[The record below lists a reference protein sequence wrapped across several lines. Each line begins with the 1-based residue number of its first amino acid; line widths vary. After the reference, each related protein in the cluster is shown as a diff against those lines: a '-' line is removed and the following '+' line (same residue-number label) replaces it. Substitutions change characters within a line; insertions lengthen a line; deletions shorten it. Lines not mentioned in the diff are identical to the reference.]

1 MSTKLGRELVREI
14 TEDEID
20 AFWRD
25 GVVCL
30 RGVIDPEWLES
41 LSEPID
47 RLLGSGQALD
57 LFEAVRSARR
67 ERGITEGSVDE
78 ESADDGFL
86 QDLMPGGASDEARFG
101 HVLDSSRADE
111 ALGRFALESML
122 PEVAG
127 RVLRAAHVYYYN
139 DQLLVKEPGTPT
151 RTAFHID
158 EPYFNVTGD
167 QIGTCWVPLDVVT
180 RDSGAMGYVRGSHL
194 WEGEF
199 LPNNFLTGAMHES
212 AQGVDA
218 GERRLL
224 EIDRHP
230 DDYDIVYYE
239 VEPGDVTI
247 HHCRTAHGSGGN
259 TTRDR
264 RRRALA
270 IRYCGDD
277 ARYLHKPTAPSDT
290 SEGVL
295 VDGQSLGEAS
305 FFPQCWTRS

>member
-14 TEDEID
+14 TEDEIET
-20 AFWRD
+20 FWRD

-41 LSEPID
+41 LTAPID
-47 RLLGSGQALD
+47 RLLASGQALD
-57 LFEAVRSARR
+57 LFEAVRASRRDGDTADSAGEDR
-67 ERGITEGSVDE
+67 
-78 ESADDGFL
+78 FL
-86 QDLMPGGASDEARFG
+86 QDAMAGGASDEARFG

-122 PEVAG
+122 PEIAA
-127 RVLRAAHVYYYN
+127 RVLRADHVCYYN

-158 EPYFNVTGD
+158 EPYFNVTGN

-199 LPNNFLTGAMHES
+199 LPNNFLTGALHE
-212 AQGVDA
+212 AAAGVD
-218 GERRLL
+218 GGGRQLL

-230 DDYDIVYYE
+230 EDYDIIYYE
-239 VEPGDVTI
+239 VELGDVTI
-247 HHCRTAHGSGGN
+247 HHARTAHGSGGN

-277 ARYLHKPTAPSDT
+277 ARYLHKATAPSDT
-290 SEGVL
+290 SDGVL
-295 VDGQSLGEAS
+295 VDGQLLSEAS
-305 FFPQCWTRS
+305 FFPQCWSRS